1 MSAAAPPAI
10 DPAQLAHWR
19 TWLGRSEQR
28 SDLVCAAPLDAWSA
42 TLDRDDPE
50 VGPGSEV
57 PPLAHWMLFAPAAR
71 QSALGPDGHPAR
83 GGFMPPIPLP
93 RRMWAGSRLQF
104 HHPLQVGDAVT
115 RHSRIASV
123 DAKSGRSGVLAFVTV
138 HHEITNPRGVATES
152 RLHPLCG

>member
-28 SDLVCAAPLDAWSA
+28 SDLVCAAPLNAWSA

-115 RHSRIASV
+115 RTLAHRERRCQERAQRR
-123 DAKSGRSGVLAFVTV
+123 AGVRHGA
-138 HHEITNPRGVATES
+138 P
-152 RLHPLCG
+152 